1 MENKIRIL
9 HIDDNVHDRFLV
21 KDALMHEGGN
31 FEISE
36 AANRKIFEKLLS
48 EREFDVILSDF
59 NILGF
64 DGLQVLEYVREKKTD
79 LPVIIVTGT
88 GSEEVAIKAMKMGAA
103 DYVIKTVNHIRG
115 LAPAIK
121 SVLLHKQIQ
130 TERNNALIA
139 LNESEKLF
147 RTAFENAAVG
157 VCLLDLEGRFISVN
171 NTLSEILGYTKEE
184 LEKMNISGVSHPDDM
199 SIGMTY
205 LKQLIDG
212 KTHSVIIEKRYIH
225 KKGHVIWV
233 CVSTGIF
240 YGGKDKS
247 GYFVTYIL
255 DITERRNF
263 ENQLK
268 IAKEKAEESDRLKT
282 AFLNNI
288 SHEIRTPLNAIVGFS
303 TLQNKPNLTSEQRSK
318 YNDMILQSSDKLL
331 SIISDIIRI
340 ATLEAG
346 QVIIELK
353 EVNINKTL
361 DLLLEQFN
369 IQAQKKNIE
378 LRFNKSTGDDLFV
391 KTDETKLNQIIAN
404 LLGNSLKYTA
414 KGKIEFGYRIKKD
427 LLEFYVKDTGIGI
440 PEDMY
445 DEIFKRFRQ
454 VETTAARNYGGSGL
468 GLSITKAYVE
478 LLGGKIWLE
487 STMGKGTIFFFTISL
502 NQTDNKAKTVAEK
515 PVFKESS
522 ELKNRKNILI
532 AEDEDSNYL
541 FIEACLSDYEMVLSR
556 ATNGIEAVEICKTH
570 PEIDLVL
577 MDIKMPVMNGL
588 DATKQIKLLRPDL
601 HVIAQSAY
609 STESEINK
617 SIECGCDDFISKP
630 INFDLLISKINK
642 HLVK

>member
-1 MENKIRIL
+1 MEKKIRIL
-9 HIDDNVHDRFLV
+9 HVDDSAHDRYLV

-36 AANRKIFEKLLS
+36 AGNRKTFEKFLS
-48 EREFDVILSDF
+48 EREFDIILSDF

-64 DGLQVLEYVREKKTD
+64 DGLQVLEYVKEKKAD

-88 GSEEVAIKAMKMGAA
+88 GSEEIAIRAMKMGAA

-121 SVLLHKQIQ
+121 SVLLHKQTQ
-130 TERNNALIA
+130 AERNNALIA

-171 NTLSEILGYTKEE
+171 STLCVILGYTKEE
-184 LEKMNISGVSHPDDM
+184 LENMNIFSVSHPDDM
-199 SIGMTY
+199 SIGTTQ

-225 KKGHVIWV
+225 KKGHIIWV

-247 GYFVTYIL
+247 GFLVTYIL
-255 DITERRNF
+255 DITERKNF
-263 ENQLK
+263 EDQLK

-303 TLQNKPNLTSEQRSK
+303 TLQNKPNLTPEQRTK
-318 YNDMILQSSDKLL
+318 YTDIILQSSDKLL

-340 ATLEAG
+340 ATIEAG
-346 QVIIELK
+346 QEKIDLK

-361 DLLLEQFN
+361 ELLFEQFN
-369 IQAQKKNIE
+369 LQAQNKNVE
-378 LRFNKSTGDDLFV
+378 LKYYKSTDDDLIV
-391 KTDETKLNQIIAN
+391 MTDETKLNQIIAN
-404 LLGNSLKYTA
+404 LLCNSLKYTA
-414 KGKIEFGYRIKKD
+414 EGKIEFGYQIKKD
-427 LLEFYVKDTGIGI
+427 FIEFYLKDTGIGI
-440 PEDMY
+440 PEDMH
-445 DEIFKRFRQ
+445 DEVFKRFRQ

-468 GLSITKAYVE
+468 GLSISKAYVE

-487 STMGKGTIFFFTISL
+487 SALGKGTKFFFTIPL
-502 NQTDNKAKTVAEK
+502 NHTDNKARTVAEK
-515 PVFKESS
+515 PVFKECS
-522 ELKNRKNILI
+522 ELKKKKNILI

-541 FIEACLSDYEMVLSR
+541 FIEACLSDYEMVLCR
-556 ATNGIEAVEICKTH
+556 ATNGVEAVEICKTH

-588 DATKQIKLLRPDL
+588 DAIKQIKLLRPDL
-601 HVIAQSAY
+601 HIIAQSAY

-642 HLVK
+642 HLIK